1 MGDTIYVILYI
12 IPNTIN
18 LKGRKQEEITMT
30 TRGMCSVLQM
40 GCRVLRLILRVGYG
54 MKLPYWDAGC
64 ALFYRRDGDIINL
77 TSVDT
82 KCKYHDGKRELLFF
96 VGGKQDTI
104 NLKGKIKNEITMTRS
119 GVCSVL

>member
-1 MGDTIYVILYI
+1 
-12 IPNTIN
+12 
-18 LKGRKQEEITMT
+18 
-30 TRGMCSVLQM
+30 
-40 GCRVLRLILRVGYG
+40 
-54 MKLPYWDAGC
+54 MKLPYWEAGC
-64 ALFYRRDGDIINL
+64 ALFYRRDG
-77 TSVDT
+77 DT